1 VLDANIEALKRTT
14 VFSSFDSVTQQKYIG
29 QLKREWK
36 YEYKN
41 SKFHPIGYQDI
52 LNKVGIKISSFAN
65 LYNHLSWPTH
75 STSIAMSQIA
85 DLWNQSR
92 MDILFLNNSLIYTNL
107 FLSLMARDVLIN
119 DTDFMI
125 GYNELSQEN
134 KDLLNF
140 YNFYYRGNDFTIER
154 VD

>member
-1 VLDANIEALKRTT
+1 MLDANIEALKRTT